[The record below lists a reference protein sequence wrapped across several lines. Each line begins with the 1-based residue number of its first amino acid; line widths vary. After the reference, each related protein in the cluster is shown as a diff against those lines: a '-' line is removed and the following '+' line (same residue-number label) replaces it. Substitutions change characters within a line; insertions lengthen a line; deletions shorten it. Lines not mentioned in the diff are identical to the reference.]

1 MIKFSGLVV
10 FCGLILGLNPS
21 PAHAEPGDPDK
32 GKAIYEKL
40 CIACH
45 GTQGKGDGP
54 AGLMMM
60 PRPADFTSQ
69 KIKSKP
75 DAELIKSIQEGRPP
89 TTMSAF
95 KGQLSEAQIHD
106 VLAYVRSLGK

>member
-1 MIKFSGLVV
+1 MKTLTSGWLALALIV
-10 FCGLILGLNPS
+10 GL
-21 PAHAEPGDPDK
+21 PAQFAFAADGDPAK
-32 GKAIYEKL
+32 GKAVFEKL
-40 CIACH
+40 CVACH
-45 GTQGKGDGP
+45 GAQGKGDGP

-95 KGQLSEAQIHD
+95 KGQLSDAQIHD